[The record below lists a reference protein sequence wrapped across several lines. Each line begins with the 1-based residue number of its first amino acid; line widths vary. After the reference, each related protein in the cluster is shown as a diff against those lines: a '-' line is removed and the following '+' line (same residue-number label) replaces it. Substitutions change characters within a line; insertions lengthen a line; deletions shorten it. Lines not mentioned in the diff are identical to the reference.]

1 VNFGLIIIGDELLN
15 GSRQDKHLSAVI
27 ERLQARNLA
36 LRWVKIIGDDR
47 QMLVNTFKNSFSTDD
62 VVFSFGGIGA
72 TPDDLTRAC
81 VAEAC
86 NTDLQIHEEAKALI
100 EDQFGESAYPNR
112 ILMAELPRGARLIPN
127 SINQIPGFSVEKHHF
142 VPGFPN
148 MAWPMID
155 WLLENEYADLL
166 GKTAVLEKRWYIR
179 GQVESDLLPMMN
191 KILRL
196 HEGLKLSS
204 LPNTQQRNVI
214 DFGLKAE
221 KDILENASAWLE
233 DYFLEHNFDY
243 SSLGK
248 DS

>member
-1 VNFGLIIIGDELLN
+1 MNFGLILIGDELLN

-27 ERLQARNLA
+27 ERLETKNLA
-36 LRWVKIIGDDR
+36 LSWVKMIGDDH
-47 QMLVNTFKNSFSTDD
+47 QMLVNTFKDSLSTSD

-86 NTDLQIHEEAKALI
+86 NIPLQIHEEAKTLI
-100 EDQFGESAYPNR
+100 EDQFGDSAYPNR
-112 ILMAELPRGARLIPN
+112 ILMAELPKGARLIPN

-155 WLLENEYADLL
+155 WLLDNEYADLL
-166 GKTAVLEKRWYIR
+166 GRAAVLERRWFIS

-191 KILRL
+191 KILSL

-204 LPNTQQRNVI
+204 LPNTKKRDLI

-221 KDILENASAWLE
+221 KKVLESSSAWLE
-233 DYFLEHNFDY
+233 DYFLEHNIDY
-243 SSLGK
+243 SIQGK